1 MRYARPFS
9 LKEYYLWRKTTET
22 VYPWKR
28 QYLNHQ
34 FLEYEKERILKL
46 SEWRNKF
53 KTAEQN
59 TILEE
64 ASLYAIPI
72 ELSSTWK
79 GAIASYGD
87 FKYVGLSALYN
98 SPQMLLIALLPIT
111 IKQPQDYRLIE
122 VKRSKRINIVNE
134 RLNTVEPMII
144 IEEKTDWEDLRSD
157 SIYKM
162 DKYEDI
168 PYERNVIQKIIEENL
183 IHDEHISVSFQAPI
197 LSAPP
202 VRGSVGGISLASM
215 TGDSSFAHELSK
227 TIQRMVPPEY
237 RESKPPKTAYSGHK
251 FTYREG
257 VKFHL
262 AERPYCD
269 RNILSSFYD
278 TTYRG
283 LANRLSYR
291 SSFEGEYSIFSTISP
306 NLGDETQVWKE
317 LMRNFT
323 ATEVTLPENIDNLPL
338 EADVELT
345 KLINAINEDL
355 WIQVVHSRQKMP
367 AISEEINNGFIDIV
381 SRVREDFDVLLT
393 DIVRQEENREYLV
406 RSMLQPTHYNLK
418 RISQSF
424 ARSDGK
430 DTVSL
435 NHLRQARKLL
445 VANFEG
451 FINHPEFSGIR
462 SEVASSRNDA
472 KKSVVQTEIINNP
485 RSSVS
490 EIFESVRTTG
500 LFRDIYDLQGL
511 LDELH
516 REGYVIADRNNRY
529 TWVGPPDRLI

>member
-1 MRYARPFS
+1 MRYTRPFS
-9 LKEYYLWRKTTET
+9 LKEYYLWRRTAEA

-28 QYLNHQ
+28 QFLNYD
-34 FLEYEKERILKL
+34 FLKYEKERIIKL

-53 KTAEQN
+53 LNAEEN

-64 ASLYAIPI
+64 ASFYVIPI

-98 SPQMLLIALLPIT
+98 SPQTLLIALLPGT

-122 VKRSKRINIVNE
+122 VKRSKRINIFNK

-144 IEEKTDWEDLRSD
+144 IEEKTDWEYLRSD
-157 SIYKM
+157 SIYK
-162 DKYEDI
+162 YVDI

-183 IHDEHISVSFQAPI
+183 IHDEHISLSFQAPI

-202 VRGSVGGISLASM
+202 VHGSVGGISLASM
-215 TGDSSFAHELSK
+215 AWNSSFANELSK

-237 RESKPPKTAYSGHK
+237 RESKPPKTAYLGSK
-251 FTYREG
+251 FKYLAG
-257 VKFHL
+257 IKFHL
-262 AERPYCD
+262 AERPYYD
-269 RNILSSFYD
+269 KNILSSFYD
-278 TTYRG
+278 TTYGG
-283 LANRLSYR
+283 LANKLSYR
-291 SSFEGEYSIFSTISP
+291 NSFEGEYSIFSTISP
-306 NLGDETQVWKE
+306 NEGDKTQVWKE

-323 ATEVTLPENIDNLPL
+323 ATEVTLPENIDDLPI

-355 WIQVVHSRQKMP
+355 WIQVVHSRQRRP

-381 SRVREDFDVLLT
+381 SRVGEDFDILLT

-406 RSMLQPTHYNLK
+406 RSMLQPTQYNLK

-424 ARSDGK
+424 ARSDGE
-430 DTVSL
+430 DMVSL

-462 SEVASSRNDA
+462 SEVANSRNDA

-485 RSSVS
+485 CSSVR

-500 LFRDIYDLQGL
+500 LFRDIYELQEL
-511 LDELH
+511 LDRLH
-516 REGYVIADRNNRY
+516 RDGYVIVDRNIRY
-529 TWVGPPDRLI
+529 TWVGPPNRLI